1 MHAMKVLKGKILKGA
16 ETVLLALLLACSV
29 MTMAMAAHW
38 TERGPA
44 SMRLIAGGQQADGSY
59 LAGLMVRIRPGWK
72 MYWRSPGE
80 AGVPPFFDWSGSDN
94 LQQAQVR
101 WPLPMRF
108 TLYDLQTYGYHDE
121 VILPVYVRPRRS
133 DAPVSLQLKADLA
146 ICSEICVPISF
157 SDRLR
162 LQPGQA
168 VEGIIR
174 DYVARVPRLVDAQA
188 LPVRARIVEKAQAS
202 ILTVDIEG
210 AEGFDA
216 PDLIVETGP
225 GDALS
230 APELIRPSPG
240 RLRFRYRL
248 DAGASKWLLG
258 EDLTVILY
266 QGRRALERRQVPI
279 EKG

>member
-1 MHAMKVLKGKILKGA
+1 MRIMKIMKGA
-16 ETVLLALLLACSV
+16 GAALLSVWLAWS
-29 MTMAMAAHW
+29 MMAPAMAAHW

-44 SMRLIAGGQQADGSY
+44 RMRLIAGGVQADGGY
-59 LAGLMVRIRPGWK
+59 LAGLMVRIEPGWK

-80 AGVPPFFDWSGSDN
+80 AGVPPYFDWSGSEN
-94 LQQAQVR
+94 LQDAQVR

-108 TLYDLQTYGYHDE
+108 SLYDLQTYGYHDE
-121 VILPVYVRPRRS
+121 VVLPVYVRPRRPG
-133 DAPVSLQLKADLA
+133 APVVLKLKADLA
-146 ICSEICVPISF
+146 ICSDICLPVSF

-168 VEGIIR
+168 AESVVR
-174 DYVARVPRLVDAQA
+174 DYAARVPRLVDPAR
-188 LPVRARIVEKAQAS
+188 LPVRARIAEKADGS
-202 ILTVDIEG
+202 ILTVDISK
-210 AEGFDA
+210 AEGFGS

-230 APELIRPSPG
+230 APEFIRLSPG

-248 DAGASKWLLG
+248 DAGASQWLLE

-266 QGRRALERRQVPI
+266 EGRHALERRQIPI
-279 EKG
+279 EKGNG